1 MTKDEIRELAALL
14 KSAIDPEW
22 LTESQVCQRLQVSDN
37 WVRDNRSKLG
47 ARLVP
52 GSKKGWRYNRGA
64 VDSCLINPFQGL

>member
-1 MTKDEIRELAALL
+1 MTKDEIREIAALL

-37 WVRDNRSKLG
+37 WVRANRSKLN

-52 GSKKGWRYNRGA
+52 GSKKGWRYRKDSVDAMLVSPFGA
-64 VDSCLINPFQGL
+64 